1 MPIENLLIVSV
12 LPEDDPTAQAAIQ
25 TLKNAAKIQV
35 IHAFEQ
41 SFRPCVGCN
50 ACWLVTPGVCAIK
63 DGYTELLKA
72 YLQSDAVLFLSD
84 TALNF
89 VDYRMKNLIDR
100 LLPLVTM
107 YIRIADGQCRHVP
120 RYDKKVRFG
129 LLYKGAADHDY
140 LNRWMGRVMLNFDGE
155 SLGAYPIENAER
167 RWQRAFSHHQ
177 RCGKT
182 AGEKQ
187 YC

>member
-1 MPIENLLIVSV
+1 MSAEGVLVVNV
-12 LPEDDPTAQAAIQ
+12 LPEKDPAAQVTIQ

-41 SFRPCVGCN
+41 DFRPCVGCN

-63 DGYTELLKA
+63 DDYEELLKA
-72 YLQSDAVLFLSD
+72 YLCYDAVLFLSG

-89 VDYRMKNLIDR
+89 VDHRTKNLIDR

-107 YIRIADGQCRHVP
+107 YVRIADGQCRHVP
-120 RYDKKVRFG
+120 RYDKKFRFG
-129 LLYKGAADHDY
+129 LLYEGAADHDY

-155 SLGAYPIENAER
+155 SLGAYPIENAE
-167 RWQRAFSHHQ
+167 AVLS
-177 RCGKT
+177 CI
-182 AGEKQ
+182 
-187 YC
+187 